1 MVPASFHDFLLGST
15 GASAALMGLL
25 FVAVAMDPERVFG
38 HAAATERRTAA
49 SSAFTAL
56 INAFF
61 ISLGGLIPGINLGTL
76 AAIMGAV
83 ALVQTLSL
91 LRLWPRWR
99 LEGRVARGSGLFLIS
114 AGVYGY
120 EIWTTQ
126 PLIGGAAN
134 TGALTS
140 VMGLLLATYAIA
152 LSRAWELLS
161 GSDRSRVAGR
171 LAADGTAP
179 AAQGQNGESN
189 APQREPMPAGHAHD

>member
-1 MVPASFHDFLLGST
+1 MVPASFHDFLLGSA

-25 FVAVAMDPERVFG
+25 FVAVAIDPERVFG
-38 HAAATERRTAA
+38 RAAVTERRTAA

-83 ALVQTLSL
+83 ALMQTLSL

-99 LEGRVARGSGLFLIS
+99 LEGRVPRGLGLFLIS

-120 EIWTTQ
+120 EIWTTR

-161 GSDRSRVAGR
+161 GSDRSRIAGH
-171 LAADGTAP
+171 LTAGGATPTAP
-179 AAQGQNGESN
+179 RQDDESK
-189 APQREPMPAGHAHD
+189 ALRREPMPTGHAHE

>member
-1 MVPASFHDFLLGST
+1 MVPASFHDFLLGSA

-38 HAAATERRTAA
+38 PAAVTERRTAA

-61 ISLGGLIPGINLGTL
+61 NTLGGLIPGINLGTL

-91 LRLWPRWR
+91 LRLWPRWQHER
-99 LEGRVARGSGLFLIS
+99 RVARGVGLFVIS

-120 EIWTTQ
+120 EIWTTR
-126 PLIGGAAN
+126 PLIGGASN

-161 GSDRSRVAGR
+161 GSDRSRIAGR
-171 LAADGTAP
+171 LTSDGTAA
-179 AAQGQNGESN
+179 AAQEQGNESS
-189 APQREPMPAGHAHD
+189 AARREPAPTGHAHD